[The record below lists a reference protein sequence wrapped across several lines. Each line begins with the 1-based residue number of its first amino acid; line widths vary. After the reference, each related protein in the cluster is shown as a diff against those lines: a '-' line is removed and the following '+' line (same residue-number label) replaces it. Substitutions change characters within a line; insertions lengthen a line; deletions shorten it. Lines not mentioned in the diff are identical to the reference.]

1 VNVETTLRADV
12 ALFSESQSRVLLSAR
27 PEKADALVALLKE
40 KGVVCSVLGKVEG
53 SDLVVRV
60 NGRDGIAAPVEELW
74 KVWKEAIPCLL
85 KS

>member
-1 VNVETTLRADV
+1 
-12 ALFSESQSRVLLSAR
+12 
-27 PEKADALVALLKE
+27 
-40 KGVVCSVLGKVEG
+40 
-53 SDLVVRV
+53 V